1 VLRITVFV
9 AAVSLLAVSC
19 QPSADY
25 ADVFNGTGGRWIDLT
40 YSFSEDA
47 IYWPTGKPF
56 TLEQEAYGIT
66 EKGYFYASY
75 NYSAAEHGGTH
86 FDAPIH
92 FAEGAQTAEQV
103 PLDKLIGPAVVVDVS
118 DRADAD
124 YQVRVSDLEEWESLH
139 GEIPVGAIVLFR
151 TGWGARWPDRGSY
164 LGTELTG
171 PEAVPELHFPGIG
184 PEAAQWL
191 VDKGSV
197 DAIGIDTPSIDYGQ
211 SSDFETHVIVYGA
224 NIPGFENLANL
235 HQLPESGA
243 FLVALPMKIEG
254 GSGGPLRVAA
264 FVPGG

>member
-151 TGWGARWPDRGSY
+151 TG
-164 LGTELTG
+164 
-171 PEAVPELHFPGIG
+171 
-184 PEAAQWL
+184 L